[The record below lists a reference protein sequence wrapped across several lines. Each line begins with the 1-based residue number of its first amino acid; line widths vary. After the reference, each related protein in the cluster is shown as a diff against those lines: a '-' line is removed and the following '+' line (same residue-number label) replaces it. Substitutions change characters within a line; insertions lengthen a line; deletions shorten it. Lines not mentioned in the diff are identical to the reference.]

1 MRLKFIAKEDN
12 VMLENLAERAK
23 QGDAGAL
30 DDLVRQLNE
39 PIYKLA
45 LRMLYHPSD
54 AEDAAQEIMIKIVTH
69 VGAFQ
74 GKCSF
79 KTYAF
84 RIATNHLRTLRRRKP
99 EFEFGPLDEMAGR
112 IVEERAARWNENT
125 SEAHQNLF
133 VREILYHCLQALL
146 MALDRERRLA
156 YILGEIFDLTGEQA
170 AHILDITPEA
180 FRKRLSRARKGLR
193 EFMLQYC
200 ALIRPDNPCR
210 CEQQAAH
217 FSQTGELC
225 VKKLIFAHKDASNPD
240 YRTFFRRL
248 GELDEL
254 KRVRTLFKT
263 CPDLAAPDTIVRR
276 IRKMASSGQFEL
288 LRLD

>member
-1 MRLKFIAKEDN
+1 MPFESP
-12 VMLENLAERAK
+12 
-23 QGDAGAL
+23 
-30 DDLVRQLNE
+30 
-39 PIYKLA
+39 PI
-45 LRMLYHPSD
+45 
-54 AEDAAQEIMIKIVTH
+54 
-69 VGAFQ
+69 
-74 GKCSF
+74 
-79 KTYAF
+79 TYGPF
-84 RIATNHLRTLRRRKP
+84 GRRKP
-99 EFEFGPLDEMAGR
+99 EFEFGSLDEMAGR
-112 IVEERAARWNENT
+112 IIEERAAQWNEHT

-180 FRKRLSRARKGLR
+180 FRKRLSRARKSLR
-193 EFMLQYC
+193 KFMLRYC

-225 VKKLIFAHKDASNPD
+225 VKELIFAHKDASSSSPD

-254 KRVRTLFKT
+254 KRIRTLFKT
-263 CPDLAAPDTIVRR
+263 CPDLAAPDSIVRR